1 MAGVLDR
8 ALHVDGCREHRAC
21 GPDGEVAC
29 AILDGHCDAV
39 ARGEAPRLAPRSAVE
54 RVVQGART
62 LSKAHLGEAVCTC
75 VVLHV
80 DEPATRVVV
89 AGIELHQI
97 WNELVSA
104 RPIIVAMLVHLVVM
118 VMVVV
123 VYAHH
128 LDRARFPERS
138 LVVSG
143 VAQHAVVR
151 GEAPLAH
158 ALALVIVA
166 MLVHMTVRVMVVV
179 VYARHLDRAGCDVW
193 RCLCA
198 ERAHARRRKSGAI

>member
-1 MAGVLDR
+1 M
-8 ALHVDGCREHRAC
+8 
-21 GPDGEVAC
+21 
-29 AILDGHCDAV
+29 
-39 ARGEAPRLAPRSAVE
+39 
-54 RVVQGART
+54 
-62 LSKAHLGEAVCTC
+62 
-75 VVLHV
+75 LHV
-80 DEPATRVVV
+80 DEPATWVVV

-158 ALALVIVA
+158 ALALIIVA
-166 MLVHMTVRVMVVV
+166 MLVHMTIRVMV

-193 RCLCA
+193 RVVFVPSERTHANAAPSLANILSA
-198 ERAHARRRKSGAI
+198 E

>member
-1 MAGVLDR
+1 M
-8 ALHVDGCREHRAC
+8 
-21 GPDGEVAC
+21 
-29 AILDGHCDAV
+29 
-39 ARGEAPRLAPRSAVE
+39 
-54 RVVQGART
+54 
-62 LSKAHLGEAVCTC
+62 
-75 VVLHV
+75 LHV
-80 DEPATRVVV
+80 DEPATWVVV

-151 GEAPLAH
+151 GEAPLSH
-158 ALALVIVA
+158 ALALIIVA
-166 MLVHMTVRVMVVV
+166 MLVHMAVRVMVVV
-179 VYARHLDRAGCDVW
+179 VYTNHLPDVFERTHTQPTTARGAGI
-193 RCLCA
+193 L
-198 ERAHARRRKSGAI
+198 EE